1 MPTEP
6 AFNPELEE
14 TAMSPAPDVSST
26 QVGPPPTQVSK
37 DPDPAVKTQDEVSES
52 LLSKAGSV
60 AVDMGKGLLAGAE
73 GAVKGARQTAR
84 GIADATGLSDL
95 VGDRDTNAKPLTD
108 LAPQPEGVMGEI
120 TSNITRAAL
129 GYVVG
134 GVAVKGAGLL
144 SQMGKSV
151 IGTPLIAN
159 PDQERISNM
168 LAHYPWLE
176 PLVSPL
182 AQDPTDS
189 VLVSKVKAGLEDVL
203 TTAAASSILKGFQV
217 LYGKAVGKGADPVIQ
232 ATEASIAKEAAKA
245 GSDTNPLVLSNP
257 KLSDKATGFKQIPV
271 EKLKVIDS
279 MHPDAVDPK
288 KVQTIQDALAGGKGK
303 QIPPIDVQAN
313 AQGGF
318 NVVDGRH
325 RLEAAKAA
333 GHTSITANVQP
344 TVAPKPPLVV
354 QMPDG
359 SSGVVLSANKQ
370 AEAQK
375 LIDKIV
381 IRDTVQGSTMPAPHP
396 SSAKVGTMAPQ
407 NLEAPNGVLQAME
420 SLGKFLKPQLD
431 SLGPV
436 YRSVDET
443 KEMAAI
449 LGVNP
454 ESLIANIRGSNIG
467 LENIDAIATGGR
479 MLLQTKGVEMFAA
492 SRKALLSGDP
502 LDKEAFNKVMLET
515 AELSATMSEIATRL
529 GRGLRSFGESVGPFD
544 SAAMKK
550 LLNNPEEAEKMARLM
565 AATNGNADQVMHI
578 LKMQQ
583 MSFADKLIGTHNEYW
598 SGLGL
603 LSRASTQLT
612 NILSTGWNTLMEPT
626 SMLVGGTLRGATGQG
641 WSEAREAIGIY
652 AGLKSS
658 IFDSMHMAWQAMK
671 TDRAILSSASTN
683 EFPSHYIS
691 ALTYNMDPN
700 TWGGKVI
707 DIMGNI
713 TRASFRGLTAGDEFF
728 KQLSYR
734 AKVSATATREA
745 MDMVRAGSLP
755 KNQVESFVRQR
766 LQDSIN
772 EAGGATVPAALRYAE
787 KTTFTSDL
795 KGPTWFGAHSMGEVM
810 AQAAGHPVIR
820 GTILPFVKTPTNVMR
835 TTFEYTPIIGQMR
848 KAFYK
853 DIQEGGEKAALAI
866 GKLTLG
872 SAMYTGAAMLSL
884 DGRIT
889 GSPPPPGVMLPPGW
903 RPYSVVWHNDD
914 GSTTYISYQRLQPF
928 ADILGL
934 TADFTRASGMIDAAQ
949 RDELAA
955 HMTLGITK
963 FLDGAIGDQVDT
975 VAGVGV
981 NASAAYG
988 KSLISKTYFRN
999 LTEFFSTFSGY
1010 NNEAA
1015 TLRWFQNY
1023 TASHIPGF
1031 LAQFNGDETI
1041 REVRGIMDAIY
1052 ARIPGLSSTLPPR
1065 RDYFGHVQDV
1075 KVGLPWSII
1084 QPLSV
1089 TRGKEDA
1096 VAKELVRLSNSSAE
1110 LKYTDIDHLST
1121 IAGQK
1126 VDLKA
1131 VKNEKGVTAWDH
1143 MNDLMQT
1150 VTPPGENKNFYDKL
1164 KSVIESPRYQYGVES
1179 KVLDGAPMAIGLRA
1193 SMVKAEEKK
1202 YRDEAFRQMKDD
1214 FAKELGIKSAL
1225 SEQIA
1230 TDVGRKKVRA
1240 GIYDKILDLNK

>member
-1 MPTEP
+1 MPNEP

-14 TAMSPAPDVSST
+14 IATSPAPDVSPT

-134 GVAVKGAGLL
+134 GVAVKGAGLAA
-144 SQMGKSV
+144 QIGKSA

-203 TTAAASSILKGFQV
+203 TTAAAASVLKGFQV
-217 LYGKAVGKGADPVIQ
+217 LYGKATGKGAHPVIQ
-232 ATEASIAKEAAKA
+232 AAESSIAKEAA
-245 GSDTNPLVLSNP
+245 TPPL
-257 KLSDKATGFKQIPV
+257 PV
-271 EKLKVIDS
+271 VTLG
-279 MHPDAVDPK
+279 
-288 KVQTIQDALAGGKGK
+288 T
-303 QIPPIDVQAN
+303 
-313 AQGGF
+313 
-318 NVVDGRH
+318 
-325 RLEAAKAA
+325 AK
-333 GHTSITANVQP
+333 
-344 TVAPKPPLVV
+344 PKPPLVV

-407 NLEAPNGVLQAME
+407 NLEAPNGVLKAME

-431 SLGPV
+431 SIGPA

-449 LGVNP
+449 LGVNH

-544 SAAMKK
+544 KEAMKK
-550 LLNNPEEAEKMARLM
+550 LLNNPEEAEKLARLM

-612 NILSTGWNTLMEPT
+612 NIFSTGWNTLMEPT
-626 SMLVGGTLRGATGQG
+626 SMLVGGTLKGAAGQG

-658 IFDSMHMAWQAMK
+658 IFDSMHMSWQAMK

-745 MDMVRAGSLP
+745 MDMVRAGTLP
-755 KNQVESFVRQR
+755 KNGVEGFVRQR

-835 TTFEYTPIIGQMR
+835 TTFEYTPIIGQIR

-889 GSPPPPGVMLPPGW
+889 GSPPPPGVALPPGW

-1052 ARIPGLSSTLPPR
+1052 ARIPGLSQTLPPR
-1065 RDYFGHVQDV
+1065 RDYFGRVQDV

-1089 TRGKEDA
+1089 TRGKEDP

-1131 VKNEKGVTAWDH
+1131 VKNTQGVTAWDH

-1150 VTPPGENKNFYDKL
+1150 VTPPGESKTFYDKL
-1164 KSVIESPRYQYGVES
+1164 KSVIESPRYQYGVDS
-1179 KVLDGAPMAIGLRA
+1179 PVLDGAPQMIGLRA
-1193 SMVKAEEKK
+1193 TMVKAEEKK

-1225 SEQIA
+1225 DEQIK